1 MVQCLLLVKLRLVIF
16 TELPITLLLLQLAI
30 LLLPEV
36 VAVVVILV
44 RLVAAVAVALVVCKL
59 VRFLLVDLQHTPL
72 LLEVVVAVPQMQ
84 AVFLLLRVMVVL
96 LYFLVSHQQEVVEVL
111 EVPILDV
118 LVEAV
123 VVELH
128 GQEYLVVLA
137 LLAKVIQEALP
148 LLGVVGLEEV
158 VEKGAV
164 AVKVMPLILHKQ
176 VMVGVEVL
184 HLYRVVP

>member
-72 LLEVVVAVPQMQ
+72 LLEVVVAVAQMQ

-128 GQEYLVVLA
+128 GQHLVVLA
-137 LLAKVIQEALP
+137 LLAKVIQGALP
-148 LLGVVGLEEV
+148 LVGVVGLEEV

-164 AVKVMPLILHKQ
+164 VVKVMPLPLLQ
-176 VMVGVEVL
+176 RVLVGVVIL